1 MFRWTVINSDCEYG
15 CKVNR
20 AGQEPTK
27 TMSDHII
34 HHHNDDGIDRQ
45 GFLKFMTWAGAG
57 VFCVLK
63 GGALKSCSLS
73 QVVHD
78 ASAMKGDPGF
88 VRMSD
93 NHLGFDKPT
102 NAAVIASLRSWITQ
116 DQTIQHQVMLQTTK
130 PGVYRVTGN
139 IQ

>member
-1 MFRWTVINSDCEYG
+1 MNVEYG
-15 CKVNR
+15 RNVNR

-27 TMSDHII
+27 IMADHII

-45 GFLKFMTWAGAG
+45 GFLKFMACAGTGA
-57 VFCVLK
+57 FCVRK
-63 GGALKSCSLS
+63 GGALKSCFLIPL
-73 QVVHD
+73 VHD
-78 ASAMKGDPGF
+78 ASAMKDDPGF

-93 NHLGFDKPT
+93 NHLGFNKPT

-130 PGVYRVTGN
+130 PGVYRVTGD